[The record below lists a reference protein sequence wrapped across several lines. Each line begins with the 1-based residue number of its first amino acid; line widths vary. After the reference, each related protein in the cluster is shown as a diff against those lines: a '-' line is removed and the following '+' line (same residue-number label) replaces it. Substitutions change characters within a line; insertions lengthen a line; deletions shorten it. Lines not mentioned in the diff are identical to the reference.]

1 MPTPS
6 SLQVNPGSG
15 LRLATDSYTES
26 AVTVHNQR
34 LGIGDAINPTYSI
47 VAAMSTA
54 TAASH
59 LIQIM
64 AGASLRVRIHLI
76 EYYLDTLA
84 TTAALGTVSLFRL
97 TTAGTGGAAL
107 ATTAL
112 DPADAASGA
121 TARQLPT
128 TKGTE
133 GQQLWT
139 GNVRYIQTASA
150 SDGLVQPVLVWDFDR
165 LRGKP
170 VIIAAGTSN
179 GVAIK
184 QETAIAGAV
193 ARISVLLS
201 ESSY

>member
-1 MPTPS
+1 MTAS
-6 SLQVNPGSG
+6 SLQVTPGSG
-15 LRLATDSYTES
+15 LRLATDSYTEA

-34 LGIGDAINPTYSI
+34 LGLGDAINPTYSL
-47 VAAMSTA
+47 VLATSTA

-59 LIQIM
+59 LLQIM

-84 TTAALGTVSLFRL
+84 TAAALGSVSLFRL
-97 TTAGTGGAAL
+97 TTAGTGGTVL
-107 ATTAL
+107 ARAAL

-121 TARQLPT
+121 TAMQLPT
-128 TKGTE
+128 SKGTE
-133 GQQLWT
+133 GAQLWT

-150 SDGLVQPVLVWDFDR
+150 SDGLVQPVMVWDFDR

-179 GVAIK
+179 GIAIK
-184 QETAIAGAV
+184 QETAIGGAQ
-193 ARISVLLS
+193 ARISVLYS